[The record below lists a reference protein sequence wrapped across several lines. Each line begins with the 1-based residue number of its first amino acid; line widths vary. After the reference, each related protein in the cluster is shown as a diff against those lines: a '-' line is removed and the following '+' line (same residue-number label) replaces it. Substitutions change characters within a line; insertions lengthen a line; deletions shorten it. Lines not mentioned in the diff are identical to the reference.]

1 MLSLDLGDGLALA
14 PLEPWQADEFAAF
27 VDAERDFLEP
37 WLPFAVFIKDA
48 DSSARF
54 LQRYADN
61 TALDGYRIW
70 CLRQDG
76 TMVGGTLFKEFDPKH
91 GVCEVGVWLAED
103 AQGKGAV
110 TRAVTAMLDWA
121 VGVRGI
127 RRVEWRC
134 APENTASRNVAQRLG
149 MTLEGR
155 LREAFVH
162 DGRQQDMEIWALLGP
177 EWAQRSL

>member
-1 MLSLDLGDGLALA
+1 MLSLDLGDGLTLA

-27 VDAERDFLEP
+27 VEAERGFLEP
-37 WLPFAVFIKDA
+37 WLPFAVFIKDTE
-48 DSSARF
+48 SAAKF

-61 TALDGYRIW
+61 TAQDGPRIW

-76 TMVGGTLFKEFDPKH
+76 AMVGGTLFKEFDPKH
-91 GVCEVGVWLAED
+91 GDCEVGVWLAES
-103 AQGKGAV
+103 AQGTGKI

-127 RRVEWRC
+127 HRVEWHC

-149 MTLEGR
+149 MTLEGT
-155 LREAFVH
+155 LRESWDHAGKMWDTEV
-162 DGRQQDMEIWALLGP
+162 WAVLAP
-177 EWAQRSL
+177 EWRVRTI